1 MLRAIWKYAS
11 GYIKELLVTC
21 MREGK
26 IPAEWKKANVVI
38 LLKSPDRIKS
48 DAGSYRP
55 ISLVSAWSK
64 LIESV
69 LVRRLK
75 ERMKEYESESQYG
88 FKEGKSTEDA
98 WRKVKSTV
106 EDAEEKYV
114 LGIFVDFKGAFDNLE
129 WPGLLNRLREIGC
142 EEIDVWKDY
151 FSERYVC
158 VKGEVT
164 EVWKKA
170 ERGCPQGSVCGPV
183 MWNLM
188 MDVLLKELEKNDC
201 EVVAYAD
208 DLLLLVRENNRSHL
222 EESGTRWMRI
232 VHEWG
237 EKVGVQVSKT
247 KTNIMMLKGRFDRE
261 RQPYIRLG
269 ETKLQYVTK
278 VKYLGITIGEG
289 MTFKE
294 HLVEIKKKICII
306 TGKLSRVARK
316 EWGLGAKER
325 CVWYTKE

>member
-1 MLRAIWKYAS
+1 M
-11 GYIKELLVTC
+11 
-21 MREGK
+21 
-26 IPAEWKKANVVI
+26 
-38 LLKSPDRIKS
+38 
-48 DAGSYRP
+48 
-55 ISLVSAWSK
+55 
-64 LIESV
+64 

-75 ERMKEYESESQYG
+75 EGMKEYESENQYG

-98 WRKVKSTV
+98 WMKVKSTV
-106 EDAEEKYV
+106 KEAEEKYV

-129 WPGLLNRLREIGC
+129 WPVLLKRLLEIGC
-142 EEIDVWKDY
+142 KEMYVWNDY

-164 EVWKKA
+164 EIWKKA

-188 MDVLLKELEKNDC
+188 MDVLLRELERNDC

-208 DLLLLVRENNRSHL
+208 HLLLLVRENNRRRL
-222 EESGTRWMRI
+222 EENGTRWMKI

-237 EKVGVQVSKT
+237 GNVGVEVSRN
-247 KTNIMMLKGRFDRE
+247 KTNIMMLKGKFERE
-261 RQPYIRLG
+261 RPPCIRLG
-269 ETKLQYVTK
+269 ETSLKYVTK
-278 VKYLGITIGEG
+278 VKYLGITVEEG

-294 HLVEIKKKICII
+294 HLLEIRKKICVV

-316 EWGLGAKER
+316 EWGLGKRAMRVIYKGM
-325 CVWYTKE
+325 CTVWCKCLE

>member
-1 MLRAIWKYAS
+1 M
-11 GYIKELLVTC
+11 
-21 MREGK
+21 
-26 IPAEWKKANVVI
+26 
-38 LLKSPDRIKS
+38 
-48 DAGSYRP
+48 
-55 ISLVSAWSK
+55 
-64 LIESV
+64 
-69 LVRRLK
+69 
-75 ERMKEYESESQYG
+75 
-88 FKEGKSTEDA
+88 
-98 WRKVKSTV
+98 KSTV
-106 EDAEEKYV
+106 EGTEEKYV

-129 WPGLLNRLREIGC
+129 WPVLLNRLWEIGC
-142 EEIDVWKDY
+142 EETDVWKDY

-170 ERGCPQGSVCGPV
+170 EQGCPQGSVCGPV

-208 DLLLLVRENNRSHL
+208 DLLLLVRENSRSHL

-237 EKVGVQVSKT
+237 ENVGVQVSKT
-247 KTNIMMLKGRFDRE
+247 KTNIMVLKGRFDRE

-294 HLVEIKKKICII
+294 HLLDIRKKTCVI

-316 EWGLGAKER
+316 EWRLGKRAMRVVYKGMITACAMYEDGLR
-325 CVWYTKE
+325 NSRPQS